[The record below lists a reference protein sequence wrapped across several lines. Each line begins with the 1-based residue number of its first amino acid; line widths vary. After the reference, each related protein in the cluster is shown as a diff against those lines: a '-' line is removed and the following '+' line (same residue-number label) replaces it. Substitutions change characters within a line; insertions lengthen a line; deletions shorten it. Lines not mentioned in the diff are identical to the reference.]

1 MEREALI
8 QLCKTQPE
16 RAADLILSLIAR
28 IEQLEAKGAEFEARL
43 NKNSSNSS
51 KPPSSDGYKKPFKN
65 NNSRKKSGKKTGGQ
79 KGHKGKTLKMSET
92 PDHIFKYFPEE
103 CLNCKKFK
111 ICKEKFDY
119 ERRQVHDIV
128 KPAIDITEHRVYH
141 GECPQSGMN
150 VKANF
155 PENVKS
161 PVSYGT
167 LVQSLV
173 ILIKNY
179 QFVPYERTCEFLR
192 DVFGLELSQGSI
204 ANFENRCADN
214 LSDYYTELVEEA
226 RQAKILHADETG
238 IRLTGV
244 LFWLH
249 VYSNDSFTF
258 YAYHKNRGKKA
269 IDAIGILM
277 YFTGLLCHDF
287 WAAYFDTDCRHSM
300 CNAHLLRELKAMLE
314 LYGENWAEGL
324 IEMLLE
330 IKKRA
335 ESTSG
340 NSISSY
346 LYTRYKNRW
355 LDHIRKAI
363 KLHPPPKKIP
373 GKRGRPK
380 KGKILSLLERLYNH
394 ADDILRFA
402 RESIAT
408 FDNNLAERD
417 LRMMKTKLKISGC
430 FRSPQGA
437 EAFCIIRSYIST
449 VKKQS
454 RNVFDAIQLAVCS
467 KPRFR
472 PE

>member
-1 MEREALI
+1 MDREALI
-8 QLCKTQPE
+8 HLCKTQPE
-16 RAADLILSLIAR
+16 KAADLILSLFAR
-28 IEQLEAKGAEFEARL
+28 IEQLEAKVAELEARL

-79 KGHKGKTLKMSET
+79 KGHIGKTLKMSDI
-92 PDHIFKYFPEE
+92 PDNIVDHYPDK

-119 ERRQVHDIV
+119 EKRQIHDIV
-128 KPAIDITEHRVYH
+128 KPAIDITEHRAYY

-150 VKANF
+150 IKAIF
-155 PENVKS
+155 PGNIKS

-167 LVQSLV
+167 LIQSLV
-173 ILIKNY
+173 ILIKDY
-179 QFVPYERTCEFLR
+179 QFIPYERICEFMR
-192 DVFGLELSQGSI
+192 DVFGIELSQGSI

-214 LSDYYTELVEEA
+214 LSDYYNELAEQA
-226 RQAKILHADETG
+226 RQAEILHADETG
-238 IRLTGV
+238 IRLTGS

-249 VYSNDSFTF
+249 VYSNDFFTF

-269 IDAIGILM
+269 IDAIGILI
-277 YFTGLLCHDF
+277 YFNGLLCHDF

-314 LYGENWAEGL
+314 LYEEDWAGGL

-330 IKKRA
+330 IKKRVEA
-335 ESTSG
+335 ASG
-340 NSISSY
+340 NSISSH

-355 LDHIRKAI
+355 LEHIRKAM

-394 ADDILRFA
+394 VDDILRFA
-402 RESIAT
+402 RENIAV

-430 FRSPQGA
+430 FRSSQGA

-449 VKKQS
+449 IKKQGG
-454 RNVFDAIQLAVCS
+454 NVFEAIRLAICS
-467 KPRFR
+467 NSRF
-472 PE
+472 PS

>member
-1 MEREALI
+1 MDKEALI
-8 QLCKTQPE
+8 LLCKTQPE
-16 RAADLILSLIAR
+16 KAADLILSLIAR
-28 IEQLEAKGAEFEARL
+28 IEQLETKVAELEARL

-51 KPPSSDGYKKPFKN
+51 KPPSSDGYRKPFKN
-65 NNSRKKSGKKTGGQ
+65 NNSRKKSGKKSGGQ
-79 KGHKGKTLKMSET
+79 KGHKGNSLKMSDAPNSIVEYY
-92 PDHIFKYFPEE
+92 PDK

-111 ICKEKFDY
+111 ICKEEFDY
-119 ERRQVHDIV
+119 EKRQVHDIV
-128 KPAIDITEHRVYH
+128 KPAIDITEHRVYY

-150 VKANF
+150 IKAIF
-155 PENVKS
+155 PENIKS

-167 LVQSLV
+167 LVKSLV
-173 ILIKNY
+173 ILIKDY
-179 QFVPYERTCEFLR
+179 QFIPYERICEFMR
-192 DVFGLELSQGSI
+192 DVFGLELSQGSV

-214 LSDYYTELVEEA
+214 LLNYYNELADQA
-226 RQAKILHADETG
+226 RQAEILHADETG
-238 IRLTGV
+238 IRLTGA

-249 VYSNDSFTF
+249 VYSNDFFTF

-277 YFTGLLCHDF
+277 YFNGLLCHDF
-287 WAAYFDTDCRHSM
+287 WASYFNTDCRHSM
-300 CNAHLLRELKAMLE
+300 CNAHLLRELKAMIE
-314 LYGENWAEGL
+314 LYGEDWADCL
-324 IEMLLE
+324 IGMLLE

-335 ESTSG
+335 ESASG
-340 NSISSY
+340 NSISGY

-355 LDHIRKAI
+355 LDHIRKAMD
-363 KLHPPPKKIP
+363 LHPPPKKIP

-380 KGKILSLLERLYNH
+380 KGKILSLLERLYYH

-449 VKKQS
+449 VKKQGG
-454 RNVFDAIQLAVCS
+454 NIFDAIRLAICS
-467 KPRFR
+467 KPRFST
-472 PE
+472 